1 MRRLLRLLLT
11 GILWLLIA
19 ANLARAWLATQQAQW
34 LANWQPSAYIASSGL
49 FWALGFA
56 ICAYGL
62 ASAQRWA
69 GGAIIIAYL
78 LYQLH
83 LWSDRLAFVSGS
95 EAIQRTPWLIVL
107 SALSSLVIAGLA
119 TATSGRTVRDKAR

>member
-62 ASAQRWA
+62 ASAQRWPA
-69 GGAIIIAYL
+69 ARSSLLICCISFTSGAIA
-78 LYQLH
+78 
-83 LWSDRLAFVSGS
+83 WRS
-95 EAIQRTPWLIVL
+95 
-107 SALSSLVIAGLA
+107 
-119 TATSGRTVRDKAR
+119 